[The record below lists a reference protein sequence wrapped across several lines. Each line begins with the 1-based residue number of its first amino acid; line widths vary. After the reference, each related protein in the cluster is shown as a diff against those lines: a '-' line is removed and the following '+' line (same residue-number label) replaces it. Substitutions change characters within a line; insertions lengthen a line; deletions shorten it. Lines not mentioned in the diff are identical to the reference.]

1 MVRRASRR
9 LRRGQPTVLEA
20 GVLAACL
27 PGRGAARKPA
37 AAARGNP
44 AAGRQLAGWAGAEW
58 ASVSASCLLSV
69 AVGRQSYSICHVS
82 QLAFVMSS
90 PACLGGPCLAAVR
103 GACVGPAKQG
113 PALQLGPQ
121 PDLAGPVA
129 RGAWGFTH
137 CCCGCGCLLYWRH
150 DAALQPPTE
159 AQTSS
164 RKSSQR

>member
-1 MVRRASRR
+1 VVRRASRR

-37 AAARGNP
+37 AAAREPGRRQ
-44 AAGRQLAGWAGAEW
+44 AAGWLGWGRVG
-58 ASVSASCLLSV
+58 VSLSHWRRCLLSV
-69 AVGRQSYSICHVS
+69 AVGRQSYSIC